1 MKGSVVNF
9 AGGSF
14 CWNYGTDTLYG
25 NYTGDNVCYIYAD
38 FCYIYADFEVALSV
52 TGMLVE
58 LSVAIMQVTVSVAIM
73 QLDVSAALMQVTDSA
88 ANMWVTVF
96 IVIMHVG
103 VSISELLCRWFL
115 SVVDYAHNSFYCN

>member
-58 LSVAIMQVTVSVAIM
+58 LSVAIMQVTVS
-73 QLDVSAALMQVTDSA
+73 A